1 MLRADRIALIFEAF
15 NELYPEE
22 GLSVAICLYMEASKE
37 RKFGTDEQATAN
49 NYYQQQM
56 SYSQEVTLKLTVKG
70 TIKELKTVLTGKELN
85 KLLDT
90 KEGRATLMDQGR
102 FAITEITRA
111 RTLDASPDAIVV
123 D

>member
-1 MLRADRIALIFEAF
+1 
-15 NELYPEE
+15 
-22 GLSVAICLYMEASKE
+22 
-37 RKFGTDEQATAN
+37 
-49 NYYQQQM
+49 M

-90 KEGRATLMDQGR
+90 EEGRATLMDQGR
-102 FAITEITRA
+102 FEITEITRA

>member
-1 MLRADRIALIFEAF
+1 
-15 NELYPEE
+15 
-22 GLSVAICLYMEASKE
+22 
-37 RKFGTDEQATAN
+37 
-49 NYYQQQM
+49 M

-70 TIKELKTVLTGKELN
+70 TIKELKTILTGKDLN

-90 KEGRATLMDQGR
+90 KEGRETLMDQGR
-102 FAITEITRA
+102 FEITEITRA

>member
-1 MLRADRIALIFEAF
+1 
-15 NELYPEE
+15 
-22 GLSVAICLYMEASKE
+22 
-37 RKFGTDEQATAN
+37 
-49 NYYQQQM
+49 M

-70 TIKELKTVLTGKELN
+70 KIKESKTVLTGKELN

-102 FAITEITRA
+102 FEITEITRA
-111 RTLDASPDAIVV
+111 RKLDATPDAIVV

>member
-1 MLRADRIALIFEAF
+1 
-15 NELYPEE
+15 
-22 GLSVAICLYMEASKE
+22 
-37 RKFGTDEQATAN
+37 
-49 NYYQQQM
+49 M

-90 KEGRATLMDQGR
+90 TDGRATLMDQGR
-102 FAITEITRA
+102 FEITEITRA

>member
-1 MLRADRIALIFEAF
+1 
-15 NELYPEE
+15 
-22 GLSVAICLYMEASKE
+22 
-37 RKFGTDEQATAN
+37 
-49 NYYQQQM
+49 M

-70 TIKELKTVLTGKELN
+70 KIKELKTVLTGKELN

-102 FAITEITRA
+102 FEITEISRA
-111 RTLDASPDAIVV
+111 TTLNASPDAIVV

>member
-1 MLRADRIALIFEAF
+1 
-15 NELYPEE
+15 
-22 GLSVAICLYMEASKE
+22 
-37 RKFGTDEQATAN
+37 
-49 NYYQQQM
+49 M

-70 TIKELKTVLTGKELN
+70 TIKESKTVLTGKELN

-90 KEGRATLMDQGR
+90 KEGRTTLMDQGR
-102 FAITEITRA
+102 FEITEITRA

>member
-1 MLRADRIALIFEAF
+1 
-15 NELYPEE
+15 
-22 GLSVAICLYMEASKE
+22 
-37 RKFGTDEQATAN
+37 
-49 NYYQQQM
+49 M

-85 KLLDT
+85 KLLDN
-90 KEGRATLMDQGR
+90 KEGRATLMDQGQ
-102 FAITEITRA
+102 FEITEITRA

>member
-1 MLRADRIALIFEAF
+1 
-15 NELYPEE
+15 
-22 GLSVAICLYMEASKE
+22 
-37 RKFGTDEQATAN
+37 
-49 NYYQQQM
+49 M

-90 KEGRATLMDQGR
+90 KEGRETLMDQGR
-102 FAITEITRA
+102 FEITEITRA